1 LADVAAGLGVV
12 VGEGDL
18 LGVAEDP
25 EVDLGCSALG
35 AVPKVEAVGEEGIVL
50 GFDEDE
56 DEEGRTALVEVLALG
71 IFTFALG
78 VVAVAGEGLAE
89 VVPVCSG

>member
-1 LADVAAGLGVV
+1 LADVGAGLGIV

-25 EVDLGCSALG
+25 EVDLGCTVLG
-35 AVPKVEAVGEEGIVL
+35 TAPDVEAVGDKGVVL

-56 DEEGRTALVEVLALG
+56 DEEGSVALAEVLTFG
-71 IFTFALG
+71 VFIFAVG
-78 VVAVAGEGLAE
+78 AVAVIGKGMAE
-89 VVPVCSG
+89 VVPVCRG